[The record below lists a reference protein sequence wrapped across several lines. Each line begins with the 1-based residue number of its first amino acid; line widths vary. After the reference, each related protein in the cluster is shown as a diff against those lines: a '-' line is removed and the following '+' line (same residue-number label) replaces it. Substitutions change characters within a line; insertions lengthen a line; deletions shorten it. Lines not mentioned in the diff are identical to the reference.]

1 MYLNYCRGLR
11 FEEPP
16 DYMYLRQLFRI
27 LFKTL
32 NHQYDFVF
40 DWTLLKQKQQQD
52 MQPHRKSVQ
61 NTSTQQAHMQ
71 SSQQLNPTTSGETDK
86 RKEEENRKSKLLSG
100 MRGEYQQQFSTGA
113 AVGDSDK
120 RKEDDN
126 KKAKGGLTNWRTSE
140 YHQQQ
145 QAYISNDSDKRKE
158 DDGRK
163 SKGFSLRGM
172 SSDSNT
178 FCYS

>member
-61 NTSTQQAHMQ
+61 NTSTQPAHLQ
-71 SSQQLNPTTSGETDK
+71 STQQLNPTTSGETEK
-86 RKEEENRKSKLLSG
+86 RKEEENRKTKLLSG
-100 MRGEYQQQFSTGA
+100 MRGEYPQFSTGA
-113 AVGDSDK
+113 AVGDGDK

-126 KKAKGGLTNWRTSE
+126 KKTKGGMTTWRTGPE
-140 YHQQQ
+140 YHSQQQ
-145 QAYISNDSDKRKE
+145 SFISNDNEKRKE
-158 DDGRK
+158 DEGRK
-163 SKGFSLRGM
+163 SKGFSLRSGC
-172 SSDSNT
+172 DSKC
-178 FCYS
+178 FCHT